1 MTFPFDGAKD
11 ISGSLM
17 SWFAA
22 GSASHPIMKYYIINC
37 DWSLRHRLVDNIIF
51 SNQFRSRALG
61 IPDVVQASPT
71 SIGVQGMPSARHMIL
86 QIDDAHWTET
96 VALPPILDEEPH
108 RLLVCSD
115 ADAECE
121 LDLRGSDV
129 PLPGVRLS
137 KGEVVAL
144 VCLDGSR
151 QWALQVRECSPNEH
165 GHVIAAP
172 CDGEKFIRYTLS
184 VGNYAPLVYLPAEA
198 PANSVVLIVCD
209 ALYTTRIG
217 HSQGTDE
224 LEHVI
229 SAGQVLAFT
238 YSTASR
244 QWHKQEVLPGSHN

>member
-1 MTFPFDGAKD
+1 M
-11 ISGSLM
+11 
-17 SWFAA
+17 
-22 GSASHPIMKYYIINC
+22 
-37 DWSLRHRLVDNIIF
+37 
-51 SNQFRSRALG
+51 
-61 IPDVVQASPT
+61 
-71 SIGVQGMPSARHMIL
+71 
-86 QIDDAHWTET
+86 
-96 VALPPILDEEPH
+96 
-108 RLLVCSD
+108 
-115 ADAECE
+115 
-121 LDLRGSDV
+121 
-129 PLPGVRLS
+129 
-137 KGEVVAL
+137 
-144 VCLDGSR
+144 
-151 QWALQVRECSPNEH
+151 
-165 GHVIAAP
+165 IAAP